1 MLYLQLCR
9 LPNSAA
15 LNLVLSPRYSFD
27 KAPMSCAELVYH
39 KLKFKDRIYRDMYFY
54 HLFKADL
61 QKAETES
68 GMTEE
73 ENTHLLVRQYE
84 EAVAEPW
91 KLRANVEFLMLQ
103 KVLLRDA
110 QKDNSTTGE
119 NYQEKCPVLTVL
131 DTKRIE
137 VYDDELTY
145 MSQDSVID
153 KV

>member
-1 MLYLQLCR
+1 
-9 LPNSAA
+9 
-15 LNLVLSPRYSFD
+15 
-27 KAPMSCAELVYH
+27 
-39 KLKFKDRIYRDMYFY
+39 
-54 HLFKADL
+54 
-61 QKAETES
+61 
-68 GMTEE
+68 
-73 ENTHLLVRQYE
+73 
-84 EAVAEPW
+84 
-91 KLRANVEFLMLQ
+91 MLQ